1 MIFWMAHRYL
11 VISFENEIRKRA
23 ETIAST
29 IIYTSDAS
37 QDPRQIQRLV
47 TTLNLERDVNLI
59 VAITGDPPKVFASS
73 RVQWVDKPLSILHQ
87 IPDCSVFIQSLESD
101 KEFRYEKRAENS
113 FLYIVSFNITW
124 PRENSGLLG
133 KGALLVE
140 LDVTAFM
147 GQLFNAVML
156 MTISLVLSISL
167 IAFFTYLIIRKNILR
182 PAMAMQTVM
191 NSRAAGDL
199 QARVP
204 VFSHDEIGSISQS
217 LNQMLDQLD
226 QESTRRSLI
235 EQRLRE
241 SESKLL
247 EMNSSKDKFF
257 SLISHDLKSPF
268 NAILGFSH
276 LLQSEYNDL
285 SPQQRLMFIDRI
297 VDGLTQ
303 VYKLLEN
310 LLEWSRIQLGGIEFR
325 PESLDIGLMV
335 FEIAR
340 VNKLTAEKKQ
350 IGFSIEIHDRT
361 FVYCDKNMLNT
372 ILRNLI
378 SNAIKF
384 SKPGGSIKIRT
395 VQFSESDRIPKG
407 FIGVAVA
414 DEGIGIAPTDL
425 GSLFKIDSGF
435 HRKGTSNESGTGLG
449 LVLCKE
455 FIETYGGTIWAESD
469 PGNGSTFIF
478 TVPLS

>member
-1 MIFWMAHRYL
+1 MF
-11 VISFENEIRKRA
+11 N
-23 ETIAST
+23 
-29 IIYTSDAS
+29 
-37 QDPRQIQRLV
+37 
-47 TTLNLERDVNLI
+47 
-59 VAITGDPPKVFASS
+59 
-73 RVQWVDKPLSILHQ
+73 
-87 IPDCSVFIQSLESD
+87 QSLESD
-101 KEFRYEKRAENS
+101 REYRYEKQAEDS

-147 GQLFNAVML
+147 GQLFSAVLL
-156 MTISLVLSISL
+156 MTISLALSISL
-167 IAFFTYLIIRKNILR
+167 IAFFTYLIIRKYILR
-182 PAMAMQTVM
+182 PAIAIQKVM
-191 NSRAAGDL
+191 SRRAAGDL

-226 QESTRRSLI
+226 QESTQRSLV

-268 NAILGFSH
+268 NAILGFST
-276 LLQSEYNDL
+276 LLQSEYKDL
-285 SPQQRLMFIDRI
+285 STQQRIMFIDRI
-297 VDGLTQ
+297 VDGLTN

-310 LLEWSRIQLGGIEFR
+310 LLEWSRIQLGGIEFK
-325 PESLDIGLMV
+325 PEPLDVGLMAY
-335 FEIAR
+335 EI
-340 VNKLTAEKKQ
+340 VSINKLSAEKKR
-350 IGFSIEIHDRT
+350 ITLSVEIHGHT
-361 FVYCDKNMLNT
+361 IVYGDKNMLNT

-384 SKPGGSIKIRT
+384 SKPGGSVKIRT
-395 VQFSESDRIPKG
+395 LRPNESDRIHEG
-407 FIGVAVA
+407 FIGLAVI
-414 DEGIGIAPTDL
+414 DEGTGIATSEL
-425 GSLFKIDSGF
+425 GSLFRIDSGF
-435 HRKGTSNESGTGLG
+435 HRKGTLNETGTGLG

-455 FIETYGGTIWAESD
+455 FIETYGGEIWVECE

-478 TVPLS
+478 TIPLS